1 VKRRFWHCPRL
12 DDPGTFEEKVRHTN
26 DRKEVPE
33 FKANL
38 VGSRL
43 QDSRAHA
50 PVLDL
55 DFPCRLVPSTTE
67 GHHHLYLDRPLTW
80 TQYRALL
87 EVMGKIGLLEPG
99 YVDASIRRKQTFVRK
114 PGVVKAPDAPSSE
127 FSGKSKKKKRRS
139 LGRMVASM
147 GSDRMSEQG
156 YN

>member
-1 VKRRFWHCPRL
+1 
-12 DDPGTFEEKVRHTN
+12 
-26 DRKEVPE
+26 
-33 FKANL
+33 
-38 VGSRL
+38 
-43 QDSRAHA
+43 
-50 PVLDL
+50 
-55 DFPCRLVPSTTE
+55 
-67 GHHHLYLDRPLTW
+67 LYLDRPLTW

-139 LGRMVASM
+139 LGRMVAGM
-147 GSDRMSEQG
+147 GPDRMSEQG